1 MRALPTFP
9 SVDLAWAAALNE
21 VVSELDGR
29 VHHLVIA
36 IDRPGAARQDLVEL
50 NNALL
55 SRHGHHDV
63 DRVASTI
70 FPSSSYAAPPVW
82 YSPDL
87 SADDVGA
94 LDRAAEDLYE
104 RYEQMLPL
112 LQSFSGNSHGTYFGR
127 LVSWPGKD
135 AGGYNQ
141 LKVRIRQLRSQRN
154 QRNSAT
160 NAADMT
166 LDEAIPAQGWSAG
179 LREYAVDD
187 ERTQGFPCLV
197 HIDLSVVENRL
208 SMLAVYRHWHV
219 VRKAYGNLIGLTRLH
234 YFLAQQAGYEMG
246 ELMIHATVA
255 TAEYGTFSQAS
266 VRSLKTDVEEV
277 AASDH
282 LGATINGQAPPHQV
296 AEAAVGG
303 VTIDRSGPSE

>member
-1 MRALPTFP
+1 VRTLPTFT
-9 SVDLAWAAALNE
+9 SVDVAWAATLNE
-21 VVSELDGR
+21 VVSESDGR

-36 IDRPGAARQDLVEL
+36 VDRPGAARQDLVQL
-50 NNALL
+50 NNTLL

-70 FPSSSYAAPPVW
+70 FPSSSYAAPSLW

-87 SADDVGA
+87 SAEDVGA

-112 LQSFSGNSHGTYFGR
+112 LRSFSGNSRGTYFGR

-141 LKVRIRQLRSQRN
+141 LRVRIRQLRSQRN

-166 LDEAIPAQGWSAG
+166 LEEPMPRQGWSAG

-197 HIDLSVVENRL
+197 HIDLSVVGNRL
-208 SMLAVYRHWHV
+208 SILAVYRHWHV
-219 VRKAYGNLIGLTRLH
+219 VRKAYGNLVGLTRLH
-234 YFLAQQAGYEMG
+234 NFLAQQAGYEMG

-255 TAEYGTFSQAS
+255 TAEYGTFSHAS
-266 VRSLKTDVEEV
+266 VRSLLTGVEQV
-277 AASDH
+277 LASNH
-282 LGATINGQAPPHQV
+282 LGATVDGQAPPHQV
-296 AEAAVGG
+296 AGAAGEV
-303 VTIDRSGPSE
+303 VANKSGPQ